1 MKRHIYILL
10 LTMVAFAPLLSSC
23 RDDAEYPFPVLQNG
37 ASFVADLERPDNVFT
52 SNANINA
59 VTLPAAGGTFAFK
72 TFSANANEIAKV
84 EMYVK
89 HLVALAPP
97 STTLAT
103 VIALPNPGGDYGR
116 LVKEFTSFGN
126 REEFSIA
133 QLTTSAGAAS
143 IKARDRFQ
151 LIFVATMK
159 DGRVFTGGAGSS
171 GTDFRN
177 RPLGQIFT
185 PSLVVTLN

>member
-1 MKRHIYILL
+1 MKKRIYILL
-10 LTMVAFAPLLSSC
+10 MAVVAFAPMLSSC
-23 RDDAEYPFPVLQNG
+23 RDAAEYPYPVLQNG

-59 VTLPAAGGTFAFK
+59 VTLPAAGGSFAFK
-72 TFSANANEIAKV
+72 TSSANANEIAKV

-89 HLVALAPP
+89 HLVAAASP
-97 STTLAT
+97 STAPAT
-103 VIALPNPGGDYGR
+103 VPALPNPNGDYGK

-126 REEFSIA
+126 REEFTVS
-133 QLTTSAGAAS
+133 QLTTTAGAVS
-143 IKARDRFQ
+143 VKARDRFQ

-185 PSLVVTLN
+185 PSIVVTLN